1 MNETAGERT
10 VGRVNSLSHNS
21 NDPNSFLASLP
32 GEILF
37 PLELKRE
44 ELSPS
49 NIKRFFP
56 LLLRYLYQ
64 LKYSFLKSFNTRIS
78 ILNKEGNE
86 GRNIA
91 YENLN

>member
-1 MNETAGERT
+1 MRRLLGERT

-64 LKYSFLKSFNTRIS
+64 LKYSFLNFNTRIS